1 MKTDDLIKYAL
12 IIGAA
17 YIVWQYV
24 LMPMMATPST
34 VSAATA
40 AANPT
45 TTQLIPSSAFP
56 TTTSVSA
63 PTDSNSLAPV
73 FTFAGSTDGVVTQ

>member
-24 LMPMMATPST
+24 LAPMMAGPTT

-45 TTQLIPSSAFP
+45 TTQLLPSSAFP
-56 TTTSVSA
+56 TNNVTA
-63 PTDSNSLAPV
+63 PVMLAPISIQ
-73 FTFAGSTDGVVTQ
+73 TNGGAAGSSAQ